1 MIKMKLSKMRKT
13 DYISQES
20 YYPEYGGST
29 SGWLLSSETEE
40 KYLISWRSSLINK
53 TEGPIAML
61 LNIRQKIFEM
71 PFGGAAIMREG
82 FNLVYAARKEQ
93 CLSLGRNLRK
103 IAKIDYRIYRLIP
116 GGFCTFIHPFDGV
129 YPEKVTLGRTAVG
142 KVEFSIG
149 KNPNPASLKFKSSST
164 LTKTMEVV

>member
-1 MIKMKLSKMRKT
+1 MVLAMSKINSK
-13 DYISQES
+13 SQES

-29 SGWLLSSETEE
+29 GGWLFSSETEE
-40 KYLISWRSSLINK
+40 KYLVSWRSSSFNTTDGLK
-53 TEGPIAML
+53 AFVVSV
-61 LNIRQKIFEM
+61 RQKIFEM

-82 FNLVYAARKEQ
+82 FNIVYAARKEQ
-93 CLSLGRNLRK
+93 CLALGRSLRK
-103 IAKIDYRIYRLIP
+103 DSKIDYRVYRLVP